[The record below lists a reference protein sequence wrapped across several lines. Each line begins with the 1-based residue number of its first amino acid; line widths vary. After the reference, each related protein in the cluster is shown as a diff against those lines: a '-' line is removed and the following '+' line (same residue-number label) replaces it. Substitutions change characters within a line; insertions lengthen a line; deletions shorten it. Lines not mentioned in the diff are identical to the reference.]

1 VTSIASLAGTQ
12 PATQS
17 ETSSSEKVASLG
29 KDDFLKLLVAQLQHQ
44 DPMSPMDNNEY
55 MGQLAQFSTLEQ
67 ITNVGE
73 EMKRMRATSQVDQA
87 VAMIGKDV
95 GYAVKDG
102 IPAHGV
108 VDSVRIVDGE
118 IILTVGEVDVSPAD
132 ITSVTDVTTP

>member
-1 VTSIASLAGTQ
+1 MTSIGSLAGTQ

-17 ETSSSEKVASLG
+17 QTASSEKVASLG

>member
-1 VTSIASLAGTQ
+1 VTSIGSLAGTQ
-12 PATQS
+12 PATQTP
-17 ETSSSEKVASLG
+17 TSSSEKVASLG

-102 IPAHGV
+102 IPANGV

>member
-1 VTSIASLAGTQ
+1 MTSIASLAGTQ
-12 PATQS
+12 PGTETQTNS
-17 ETSSSEKVASLG
+17 QKVASLG

-102 IPAHGV
+102 LPAHGV
-108 VDSVRIVDGE
+108 VDSVRLVDGE
-118 IILTVGEVDVSPAD
+118 IILTVGQVDVSPAD